1 MGLNPGYLF
10 KSFLLYLIILIIE
23 IMLVLVYST
32 VLTLLM
38 LYAILTFNNF
48 IFEQACTSAY
58 FCWHLSQ
65 KSNVLVLYKN
75 LHKHC
80 SLIYC
85 PYVMS
90 KRWKQFAVL
99 QFKGL
104 DLKVTNQELSFD
116 QLIRIFINLLSKGQI
131 ILEANFEV
139 FIWTKNRAKIFLYFC
154 PRSNQKKNTNH
165 YIRW

>member
-1 MGLNPGYLF
+1 MKKTQKY
-10 KSFLLYLIILIIE
+10 IIE

-65 KSNVLVLYKN
+65 KSNVLLYKN

-80 SLIYC
+80 SLSYC

-90 KRWKQFAVL
+90 KRFNNSQLYIL
-99 QFKGL
+99 QLKGL
-104 DLKVTNQELSFD
+104 DLKVTNKELSFD
-116 QLIRIFINLLSKGQI
+116 QLIFFINLLSSS
-131 ILEANFEV
+131 NFNCFFDIV
-139 FIWTKNRAKIFLYFC
+139 KFT
-154 PRSNQKKNTNH
+154 S
-165 YIRW
+165 

>member
-1 MGLNPGYLF
+1 
-10 KSFLLYLIILIIE
+10 
-23 IMLVLVYST
+23 MLVLVYPT

-116 QLIRIFINLLSKGQI
+116 QLIRIFYQLTIQRSDNLENKFEPKIERKYFSISALGQI
-131 ILEANFEV
+131 KKRIQIIILDD
-139 FIWTKNRAKIFLYFC
+139 K
-154 PRSNQKKNTNH
+154 
-165 YIRW
+165 